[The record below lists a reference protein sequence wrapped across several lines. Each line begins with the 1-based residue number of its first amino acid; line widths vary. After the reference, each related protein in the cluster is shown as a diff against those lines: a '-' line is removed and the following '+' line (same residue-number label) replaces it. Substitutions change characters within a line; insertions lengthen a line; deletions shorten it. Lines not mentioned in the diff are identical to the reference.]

1 MLLLQVLAGLVGWLA
16 GGACMGKGVGGHFPT
31 KTKQMW
37 LETPAAQGPA
47 QGPRKVQGSPGRQGG
62 IVDKIP
68 AAGSPWL
75 LTDQLAALLL
85 NHRLFFVVL
94 LFCIA
99 YWFLAYNGLLL
110 APLKEEH
117 ECGSRLAGHV
127 LEPPSQR
134 VMPNDCKINGI

>member
-1 MLLLQVLAGLVGWLA
+1 
-16 GGACMGKGVGGHFPT
+16 MGKGVGGHFPT

-85 NHRLFFVVL
+85 NHCKYQRYLYSL
-94 LFCIA
+94 DAKSLQILR
-99 YWFLAYNGLLL
+99 YLY
-110 APLKEEH
+110 
-117 ECGSRLAGHV
+117 SRDVNWL
-127 LEPPSQR
+127 
-134 VMPNDCKINGI
+134 